1 MPLPPIFLAFFLD
14 VARCAYGK
22 TAGNMNDNCT
32 KNG

>member
-14 VARCAYGK
+14 VARYACGK
-22 TAGNMNDNCT
+22 TARNMNGNCT